1 MAKNEAKAKSGRKPF
16 RDISNGGKSSKPL
29 KKKVPQNDESAL
41 DRLLLVHSDL
51 STFIHQID
59 ELVVQALNLKTS
71 SAEGWEEIKSFTH
84 VLSEMLSSLKPWAP
98 RFQKA
103 LSLPSVKSENQLG
116 QSSLSETA
124 GINECETNV
133 VDSPHPS
140 KVESLVSPSPLVS
153 WRGGCTIERGRQ
165 LFMLTPLPMPKVL
178 SSKRQGL
185 TKSLF
190 ERVSSSTTITLPS
203 LLADSGDTNH
213 EMLEGVAIKPT
224 PSKPSGAVA
233 TKTGSTFE
241 CGIVSTPI
249 FGKRDGSVLVMT
261 PRLKMSPPRSCV
273 LLEPISESY
282 HQENDKYKI
291 RKSTPFPVG
300 VQNFGGSESPDSS
313 SNEAPENL
321 ALKYPELFGIQL
333 THKIGIGKKEVEESP
348 DWFLSPLKTCV
359 LMDPSNEKS
368 LKSIAPGCPLPRTAS
383 VLDQKTH
390 LPSGK
395 ENDVQGGCHLTNK
408 SGNQEL
414 LGSSLALVESTP
426 LWKEPESTIRM
437 GKRPGENTLKK
448 ELWTKFEAAS
458 TNGLRL
464 NVSVFEETTEKG
476 FLERLDEAWCD
487 EAGSSAEG
495 LR

>member
-16 RDISNGGKSSKPL
+16 RDISNGGNSSKPL

-71 SAEGWEEIKSFTH
+71 SAEGWEEIESFTH

-116 QSSLSETA
+116 QSSLSDTA

-153 WRGGCTIERGRQ
+153 WRGDCTIERGRQ

-213 EMLEGVAIKPT
+213 EMLEG
-224 PSKPSGAVA
+224 
-233 TKTGSTFE
+233 STFE

-249 FGKRDGSVLVMT
+249 FGKRDGSMLVMT

-348 DWFLSPLKTCV
+348 DWF
-359 LMDPSNEKS
+359 
-368 LKSIAPGCPLPRTAS
+368 ITAS

-458 TNGLRL
+458 TNGLHL